1 MMKINRSDI
10 EIMAPVGAFDSLTA
24 AIDAGA
30 NSVYFGIGK
39 LNMRSQSAVNFTP
52 DDLQEIVN
60 RCKPH
65 GIRTYLTVNTI
76 MYDEDLA
83 DMEIALQKA
92 KEAGVTAII
101 ASDIAAIE
109 SGIRHGHEIHI
120 STQVNVSNI
129 EAVRFYARF
138 ADVMVLAR
146 ELNMQQVK
154 HIRETIVKENI
165 TGPAGKL
172 IQLEMFCHGALC
184 MAVSGKCYLSLHE
197 HNHSA
202 NRGQCLQVCRR
213 AYQVKEVET
222 GAELEIDNQYIMSP
236 KDLCT
241 IGFVDKMLDA
251 GVRVFKIEGRAR
263 PAEYVKLVVETY
275 NEAINSIID
284 GTYSKDKIDAW
295 KTTLSQVFNRGF
307 WDGYYL
313 GQRLGEWNDSYGA
326 KTTRKKTYIAKCT
339 NYFGKLG
346 VGEFLMESGELNVG
360 DEILISGPSTGARI
374 LKVDELRY
382 ELQSVDKVT
391 KGQSF
396 SLPVGETIRRSDKM
410 YRWDDVTA

>member
-1 MMKINRSDI
+1 MKINRSDI

-154 HIRETIVKENI
+154 HIHETIVKENI

-295 KTTLSQVFNRGF
+295 KITLSQVFNRGF

>member
-1 MMKINRSDI
+1 MKINRSDI

-382 ELQSVDKVT
+382 ELQSVDKVI

>member
-1 MMKINRSDI
+1 
-10 EIMAPVGAFDSLTA
+10 
-24 AIDAGA
+24 
-30 NSVYFGIGK
+30 
-39 LNMRSQSAVNFTP
+39 
-52 DDLQEIVN
+52 
-60 RCKPH
+60 
-65 GIRTYLTVNTI
+65 

-165 TGPAGKL
+165 TGSAGKL

-222 GAELEIDNQYIMSP
+222 GVELEIDNQYIMSP

-295 KTTLSQVFNRGF
+295 KITLSQVFNRGF

-382 ELQSVDKVT
+382 ELQSVDKVI

>member
-1 MMKINRSDI
+1 MKISRSEI
-10 EIMAPVGAFDSLTA
+10 EIMAPVGAFDSLSA
-24 AIDAGA
+24 AINAGA

-52 DDLQEIVN
+52 DDLQEIVD

-65 GIRTYLTVNTI
+65 NIRTYLTINTI
-76 MYDEDLA
+76 MYDGDLA
-83 DMEIALQKA
+83 DMEIALQRA
-92 KEAGVTAII
+92 KEVGVTAVI

-109 SGIRHGHEIHI
+109 AATRHGLEIHI
-120 STQVNVSNI
+120 STQVNISNV

-146 ELNMQQVK
+146 ELNMEQVK
-154 HIRETIVKENI
+154 HIHQTIVNENI
-165 TGPAGKL
+165 IGPTGKL

-213 AYQVKEVET
+213 AYNVKEVET
-222 GAELEIDNQYIMSP
+222 GAELEVENQYIMSP

-263 PAEYVKLVVETY
+263 PPEYVKLVVETY
-275 NEAINSIID
+275 NEAFESIVEE
-284 GTYSKDKIDAW
+284 TYSKEKIEEW
-295 KTTLSQVFNRGF
+295 KNNLSQVFNRGF

-326 KTTRKKTYIAKCT
+326 KTTRKKIYIAKCT
-339 NYFGKLG
+339 NYFAKLG
-346 VGEFLMESGELNVG
+346 VAEFLMESGEINVG
-360 DEILISGPSTGARI
+360 DEILISGPTTGAQI
-374 LKVDELRY
+374 MQVKELRFDR
-382 ELQSVDKVT
+382 EAVEKVT

-396 SLPVGETIRRSDKM
+396 SMPVEVLIRRSDKM
-410 YRWDDVTA
+410 YRWDDITNA